1 MTQRTY
7 EQNCG
12 LALSL
17 DVLGERWTLL
27 IIRELNLGPK
37 RFGDLAGRLPGIATN
52 ILAARLKSLGAHDVL
67 RRTTLP
73 PPANVAA
80 YELTPHGEALQ
91 PMLDGLALWG
101 FRYLPDGAADRTT
114 RVSWAALSMRA
125 VYQQDPDPTLHLV
138 MNLHV
143 DDEQLVIRINGLDA
157 DVHHGTTRH
166 DALNATTNLETSSPS
181 PAGLS
186 RSAGPST
193 AATCTST
200 PIRHPSNGS
209 SPASGCPQ

>member
-37 RFGDLAGRLPGIATN
+37 RFGDLAGRLRGIATN
-52 ILAARLKSLGAHDVL
+52 ILAARLKSLEAHDVL

-80 YELTPHGEALQ
+80 YELTPHGEVLQ
-91 PMLDGLALWG
+91 PMLDGLALWS

-114 RVSWAALSMRA
+114 RPPGR
-125 VYQQDPDPTLHLV
+125 
-138 MNLHV
+138 
-143 DDEQLVIRINGLDA
+143 R
-157 DVHHGTTRH
+157 
-166 DALNATTNLETSSPS
+166 
-181 PAGLS
+181 
-186 RSAGPST
+186 
-193 AATCTST
+193 
-200 PIRHPSNGS
+200 
-209 SPASGCPQ
+209 